1 MKNSVWEER
10 RTGKSL
16 DRKDDPRTPFERDR
30 ARVIHSAA
38 FRRLQSKTQILGT
51 SEGDFHRTRLTH
63 SMEVAQ
69 ISRGLLLVVEKNQPD
84 FQELLPSSALLE
96 TICLSHDLGHPPFG
110 HGGEV
115 ALNSMLHKHGGFEAN
130 GQTLRQL
137 TKLEAHTPKFGLDLT
152 RRSLLGVIK
161 YPVFF

>member
-10 RTGKSL
+10 RSSNSL
-16 DRKDDPRTPFERDR
+16 DRKDDSRTPFERDR

-38 FRRLQSKTQILGT
+38 FRRLQSNTQILGT

-84 FQELLPSSALLE
+84 FQEL
-96 TICLSHDLGHPPFG
+96 
-110 HGGEV
+110 
-115 ALNSMLHKHGGFEAN
+115 
-130 GQTLRQL
+130 
-137 TKLEAHTPKFGLDLT
+137 
-152 RRSLLGVIK
+152 
-161 YPVFF
+161 